1 MANNPYAAPRA
12 RVADNHEQTGETKFW
27 SFSGRLGRIRYLA
40 YGIAAALVGMAIIF
54 ALLLLVGG
62 FAALSGS
69 NEMSPV
75 VLLIII
81 PFYILMIV
89 ISFMLAIQ
97 RCHDFNVSG
106 WLSLIMLI
114 PLGSLVFMFV
124 PGTKG
129 TNNYGPPPPPN
140 SAGVLVLFWLFIAGM
155 LILPI
160 MAAISIPAYMQY
172 MERAQQSQSQQNQS
186 PEDFQQQLQQ
196 LQEEMQRQEQQGGEA
211 QPMPPPSQQ

>member
-1 MANNPYAAPRA
+1 MANNPYAAPRS

-69 NEMSPV
+69 NEMSPA

-81 PFYILMIV
+81 PFYIVMIV

-172 MERAQQSQSQQNQS
+172 MEQAQSQQDHP
-186 PEDFQQQLQQ
+186 PEDIQQQLQQ
-196 LQEEMQRQEQQGGEA
+196 LQEEMQQQEQQQGGTV
-211 QPMPPPSQQ
+211 QPNTQPPQQ